1 VITHRTN
8 IVSQLDRLMV
18 MIGGTISHYGP
29 REQVLAEL
37 AQRAQKHATQ
47 AGASVASVAT
57 RKGDADEQYDAQ
69 SSNR

>member
-18 MIGGTISHYGP
+18 MSGGAISHYGP
-29 REQVLAEL
+29 RQQVLAEL
-37 AQRAQKHATQ
+37 NAQAQKHATQ
-47 AGASVASVAT
+47 AGASIASVAT
-57 RKGDADEQYDAQ
+57 RKDDVDEQYDSQ